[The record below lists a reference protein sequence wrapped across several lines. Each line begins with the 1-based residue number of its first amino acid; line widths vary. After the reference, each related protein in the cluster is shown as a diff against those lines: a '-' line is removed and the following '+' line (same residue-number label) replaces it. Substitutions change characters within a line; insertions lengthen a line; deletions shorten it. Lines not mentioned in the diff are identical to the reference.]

1 MHILI
6 LIELDKQINMKFGWI
21 FISHLTLLATLW
33 EEKKILIWYV
43 FLGKWHSVSNITVK
57 LDLTRGYFEGYC
69 YGDEWRLW
77 LGQKQAVIR
86 QNRSV
91 SCFNEQ
97 AYSLYT
103 VFAIVS
109 LKNGLHL

>member
-1 MHILI
+1 
-6 LIELDKQINMKFGWI
+6 
-21 FISHLTLLATLW
+21 
-33 EEKKILIWYV
+33 
-43 FLGKWHSVSNITVK
+43 

-109 LKNGLHL
+109 LKKWPAFVIKRTQFVQTFATALEN